1 MEVSQCQVSGLEHAY
16 QQVKV
21 LATKPTITLSMYNCL
36 KTLAFQHKLVSKKS
50 TDELTASLPAQAF

>member
-21 LATKPTITLSMYNCL
+21 LATKPTITLSMYNC
-36 KTLAFQHKLVSKKS
+36 QHKLVSKKS